1 MTRFKQKPIT
11 NPYSHSLS
19 QKHSLKEIHKI
30 KRNKQR
36 LQFIYRILPR
46 FFSIG
51 FDRYLTCTFSFPE
64 QIENRLIAC

>member
-19 QKHSLKEIHKI
+19 QKHSLKENQKI
-30 KRNKQR
+30 KRNRQV
-36 LQFIYRILPR
+36 LQFIYPSLPC
-46 FFSIG
+46 FFSLG
-51 FDRYLTCTFSFPE
+51 FDRYLSCSVSYPE